1 VLGILSGLVGQL
13 LFVALAWLSEPGARY
28 VGLMALG
35 GLLGYGLHHFVPNL
49 PLNPAR
55 WAGAIGGL
63 LGAYGFLLS
72 LAQWND
78 GVGRL
83 IVAGLLGLSIGLMIA
98 LLRMRY
104 AIARLPATKS
114 IHPRPLA

>member
-1 VLGILSGLVGQL
+1 
-13 LFVALAWLSEPGARY
+13 
-28 VGLMALG
+28 
-35 GLLGYGLHHFVPNL
+35 
-49 PLNPAR
+49 
-55 WAGAIGGL
+55 L